1 MARPEKRRHRRSL
14 AHVGGA
20 VEVWG
25 QDPHLTSLLVRALDV
40 GAEEGTRDHVHGFHS
55 YPARMHPRM
64 AERLLA
70 SLSNRG
76 GLVLDPF
83 CGSGTVLVE
92 ARRAGRRAVGIDA
105 NPLAIELTW
114 LKTRGATH
122 REALALIEVAG
133 SLRAKA
139 DERRLRRAGA
149 TRSYG
154 AEDVALFD
162 PHVLLELD
170 SLQRGLRELESGFV
184 RRALFLVLSAILVKV
199 SRRPGDTSEGR
210 GPRRLAAGFTSAL
223 FFDKTRELAQR
234 LEDFRRP
241 CPEDAPSVQVEV
253 GDARALPRSLAG
265 VDLVVTSPPYPGTY
279 DYLSHH
285 ALRLRWLGLDTTTFA
300 QTELGA
306 RRHFVHLSGA
316 AGLARWQTDFGAA
329 LGAMSRTLGPGGTIV
344 LVMAD
349 SVIGRRALYADEEVR
364 RLAPAAH
371 LEMCAVG
378 SQPRPHFHG
387 PSARSFDRRPR
398 REHAMLLRRGR

>member
-1 MARPEKRRHRRSL
+1 VARPEKKRQRRSL

-25 QDPHLTSLLVRALDV
+25 KDPHLTSLLVRALDV
-40 GAEEGTRDHVHGFHS
+40 RAEEGTREHVHGFHS

-64 AERLLA
+64 AQRLVEA
-70 SLSNRG
+70 LSKPR

-122 REALALIEVAG
+122 REAVALIDAARRVRAG
-133 SLRAKA
+133 A

-154 AEDVALFD
+154 PEDVALFD

-170 SLQRGLRELESGFV
+170 GLRRGLLELEAGFV

-199 SRRPGDTSEGR
+199 SRRPGDTGEGR
-210 GPRRLAAGFTSAL
+210 GPRRLAAGFTTAL
-223 FFDKTRELAQR
+223 FFDKSRELGER
-234 LEDFRRP
+234 LEDFRGQWFH
-241 CPEDAPSVQVEV
+241 DAPSVEVDV
-253 GDARALPRSLAG
+253 GDARALPHALTD

-285 ALRLRWLGLDTTTFA
+285 ALRLRWLGLDTATFA

-306 RRHFVHLSGA
+306 RRHFEHLSGP
-316 AGLARWQTDFGAA
+316 AGLARWRADFGAA
-329 LGAMSRTLGPGGTIV
+329 LGAMARALHRDGTIV
-344 LVMAD
+344 LVVAD
-349 SVIGRRALYADEEVR
+349 SVIGRQALYADEEVR
-364 RLAPAAH
+364 QLAPAAH
-371 LEMCAVG
+371 LEMYAMG
-378 SQPRPHFHG
+378 SQRRPHFHG

-398 REHAMLLRRGR
+398 REHAMMLRRGR